1 MTNLSVRVPSD
12 PGPPDVATREQLAS
26 LQGLLVLSMLMTDS
40 GDERRVLEL
49 AVSSAPSFGNCRL
62 QAVFLLD
69 DGWENTSGPCTR
81 PETLA
86 DLEAQFA
93 ALGGA
98 GGPVALRGEAW
109 ASAYPLRS
117 LGGHFGYLVVG
128 ADQEP
133 SAGDQFLLRVLAQ
146 QTGTALANARLH
158 ARDQETAGELRKAN
172 AALAATVAALERSTA
187 IHDRLTR
194 VAAAGEG
201 QEGIARA
208 VHELTGYAVAVE
220 DRHGNLRAWAGPGRP
235 DPYPKEPSARR
246 KRLLQSALR
255 DGEPVRDADRLIVVA
270 QPSAD
275 SIGVL
280 ALIDPHGT
288 AGDQEQIALEHGATV
303 LAMELARLRS
313 LADTE
318 LRLGRDL
325 VDELLSG
332 TNREHALSRAEA
344 IGYDLQQPHRVV
356 VIEASD
362 LDPYDDAFFHAVRRA
377 ARATGIGSHPVTR
390 DHAAVVLSEAD
401 RDCEQ
406 FRAAVL
412 EDVGGVPCRVGVGGI
427 CNQPSDFPRSFHEA
441 RLALRI
447 QRASGV
453 TDRTTIF
460 DDLGVYRILG
470 ESEETLSIELFV
482 RDWLGALL
490 DYDERKG
497 SSLVAT
503 LSRYLECG
511 KSYSATATALAMHR
525 NTLKYRLG
533 RIREISHH
541 DLSNPD
547 TLFNLQLA
555 TRAWHTL
562 EALRADG
569 SPAPAT
575 SS

>member
-1 MTNLSVRVPSD
+1 MTSLPVHTPSD
-12 PGPPDVATREQLAS
+12 RGPPDVATREQLAS

-40 GDERRVLEL
+40 GDERRVLDL
-49 AVSSAPSFGNCRL
+49 AISSAPSFGKCRL

-69 DGWENTSGPCTR
+69 DGWEKTSGPCTR
-81 PETLA
+81 PETMA
-86 DLEAQFA
+86 DLEAQLA

-98 GGPVALRGEAW
+98 GGAVTLRGEAW
-109 ASAYPLRS
+109 ACAYSLRS

-133 SAGDQFLLRVLAQ
+133 SPGDQFLLRVLAQ

-194 VAAAGEG
+194 VATAGEG

-220 DRHGNLRAWAGPGRP
+220 DRHGNLCAWAGPGRP
-235 DPYPKEPSARR
+235 DPYPKEPPARR
-246 KRLLQSALR
+246 KRLLQDALR
-255 DGEPVRDADRLIVVA
+255 GGEPVRDADRLIIVA

-332 TNREHALSRAEA
+332 ANREHALSRAEA

-362 LDPYDDAFFHAVRRA
+362 LDPSDDEFFHAVRRA
-377 ARATGIGSHPVTR
+377 ARATGIGPHPVTR
-390 DHAAVVLSEAD
+390 DGAAVVLSEAD

-427 CNQPSDFPRSFHEA
+427 CNQPS
-441 RLALRI
+441 
-447 QRASGV
+447 
-453 TDRTTIF
+453 
-460 DDLGVYRILG
+460 
-470 ESEETLSIELFV
+470 
-482 RDWLGALL
+482 
-490 DYDERKG
+490 
-497 SSLVAT
+497 
-503 LSRYLECG
+503 
-511 KSYSATATALAMHR
+511 
-525 NTLKYRLG
+525 
-533 RIREISHH
+533 
-541 DLSNPD
+541 
-547 TLFNLQLA
+547 
-555 TRAWHTL
+555 
-562 EALRADG
+562 
-569 SPAPAT
+569 
-575 SS
+575 